1 MNASAGAAGQLARQ
15 LAGNQLFAGVAA
27 DILEHI
33 AQSARVLDLAPGDIL
48 LSPERSNQHVYL
60 LLDGSLTIHFGAPDS
75 PEISELG
82 PGISVGEMSVI
93 DGTAPS
99 AYVIAK
105 TSARVFPLRRDLIIE
120 LVEGANPVAHNL
132 LRQIT
137 RWVKTNKQHFM
148 QARTRIE
155 ELTSDANLDELTGL
169 YNRRWLEHALPR
181 LLELDAPQCLLML
194 DVDHFKRYNDTQGH
208 LGGDQ
213 ALVALANVLKTTLR
227 PYDYAARYGGEE
239 FVVLLPNVGLG
250 EAVEVA
256 ERIRLS
262 VASCPVRD
270 AEGAPLPG
278 ISLSIGV
285 AAMRPGMSP
294 EALIRAADAQLYQAK
309 AAGRNCVRY

>member
-1 MNASAGAAGQLARQ
+1 MNAVTGLVKQLAR
-15 LAGNQLFAGVAA
+15 NQLFAGMPNDDLERIAASA
-27 DILEHI
+27 DILEL
-33 AQSARVLDLAPGDIL
+33 RPETIL
-48 LSPERSNQHVYL
+48 LSPERANQHVYL
-60 LLDGSLTIHFGAPDS
+60 LLSGSLTVHFGAPDS
-75 PEISELG
+75 PEISELA

-105 TSARVFPLRRDLIIE
+105 TACRVFPIGRDLIIE
-120 LVEGANPVAHNL
+120 LIEGANPVAHNL

-155 ELTSDANLDELTGL
+155 ELTSDANLDDLTGL

-181 LLELDAPQCLLML
+181 LLELEAPQCLLML
-194 DVDHFKRYNDTQGH
+194 DVDHFKQYNDSQGH

-239 FVVLLPNVGLG
+239 FIVLLPNVGLP
-250 EAVEVA
+250 EAIEVA
-256 ERIRLS
+256 ERIRQS
-262 VASCPVRD
+262 VSAYPIRD
-270 AEGAPLPG
+270 AEGASLPG
-278 ISLSIGV
+278 ITLSIGV
-285 AAMRPGMSP
+285 AALGPGMTP
-294 EALIRAADAQLYQAK
+294 EALIGAADEELYRAK